1 MESCASGPRPKGLRC
16 YKGGG
21 RSKASS
27 KESLLVRLRDKI
39 AINKTKREMEKE
51 EKMKSRGYGKS
62 GSFERDMPGDVN
74 PGGFGGGEGK
84 KGSRFTN
91 VAGQGMK
98 YTGSIFDR
106 KRKKSK

>member
-1 MESCASGPRPKGLRC
+1 METCSMGPGIRGLRC

-27 KESLLVRLRDKI
+27 KESFLVRLRDKI
-39 AINKTKREMEKE
+39 AMNKAKREMDKE

-74 PGGFGGGEGK
+74 VAGFGGGEGK

-91 VAGQGMK
+91 VAGQGIK
-98 YTGSIFDR
+98 YTGSILD
-106 KRKKSK
+106 KKNKKK